1 MPDTV
6 THAFQ
11 RVAAELFNELLQ
23 VCSGIPQNFFI
34 NLQCDDFRF
43 QKIAYFN
50 ASISTNGHVENHL
63 YSNLGIRHTCY
74 KEFVIGHN
82 RDIMKSIQ
90 WSQRIRYTQVLL
102 YLYIYNVNLVSLRL
116 VYYFVFS
123 SLDRAINTGSFSTG
137 GGSTDPM
144 TSSRDFAAFQT
155 TWKQLWSGEAT
166 AKPTFSKVF
175 TYVDT
180 L

>member
-23 VCSGIPQNFFI
+23 VCSGIPQKFFI
-34 NLQCDDFRF
+34 NLQYDDFRF

-116 VYYFVFS
+116 VYYFGFFF
-123 SLDRAINTGSFSTG
+123 TGQGDKYWKFFNRRRIYGPNDIKQGFRGVPDNVEAAMVWG
-137 GGSTDPM
+137 GNG
-144 TSSRDFAAFQT
+144 
-155 TWKQLWSGEAT
+155 K
-166 AKPTFSKVF
+166 
-175 TYVDT
+175 TYFFKGIH
-180 L
+180 LC